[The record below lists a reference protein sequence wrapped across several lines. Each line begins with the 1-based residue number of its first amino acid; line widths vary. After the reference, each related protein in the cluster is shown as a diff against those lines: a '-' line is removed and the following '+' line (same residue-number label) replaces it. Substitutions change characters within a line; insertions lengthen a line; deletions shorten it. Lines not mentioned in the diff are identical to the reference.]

1 MPTPT
6 PKRETDQQL
15 PDRVTMPLLALV
27 TRESLDQDYVHAA
40 RRRAAGG
47 EPPARSPDVRGVAAV
62 TAVFG
67 LMIAL
72 AAVQTA
78 RNADVDQASRD
89 ALVDRIDE
97 RKAEVDGLEE
107 RLDDLDDQLAELEAG
122 GSRLRGQLAEQTVAL
137 RSLQVATGFVPVVG
151 PGLRITVDDNPD
163 GSEDGLVRASDLRRL
178 VNGLWVARADAIA
191 INGRRLTVRS
201 PITQAGIAIQVNGN
215 PLSPPYVVTA
225 IGGEQMASAVRS
237 TTSGVLFESLAQQF
251 GFEVDR
257 VAESEVELPA
267 ASPNLL
273 RLRYAERPTAD
284 PDNQDSQEDLP

>member
-6 PKRETDQQL
+6 PKRETDRQL

-47 EPPARSPDVRGVAAV
+47 EPRARRANVRGVAAV
-62 TAVFG
+62 AAVFG
-67 LMIAL
+67 LMVAL

-89 ALVDRIDE
+89 ALVDRIDQ
-97 RKAEVDGLEE
+97 RKAEVDALEE
-107 RLDDLDDQLAELEAG
+107 RVDSLDEQLAELEAG
-122 GSRLRGQLAEQTVAL
+122 GARLRGQLAAADGLAAL
-137 RSLQVATGFVPVVG
+137 APGGHRLHRRWSG
-151 PGLRITVDDNPD
+151 PGC
-163 GSEDGLVRASDLRRL
+163 GSPSTTTPTAATTAGCAPATCAGWST
-178 VNGLWVARADAIA
+178 GSGSPAR
-191 INGRRLTVRS
+191 TRS
-201 PITQAGIAIQVNGN
+201 RSTAAGSPCSRPITQAGIAIQVNGN

-225 IGGEQMASAVRS
+225 IGGEQMASALRS

-267 ASPNLL
+267 ASPSLL
-273 RLRYAERPTAD
+273 RLRYAERPT
-284 PDNQDSQEDLP
+284 DNQDSEEDLP